1 MLTRKRSQI
10 KGKMASGLVPQIA
23 PCPNR
28 APVWLSMQTQ
38 LVSREAREPSVTP
51 PHQRPTSP
59 GYPEGAI
66 SDFLCFFFVAGEIG
80 LNSEL
85 CSQMVPFGNSC
96 RIVVRSLVAGV
107 SKTSNQT
114 DLSSFTFYLC
124 GFARVT

>member
-1 MLTRKRSQI
+1 M
-10 KGKMASGLVPQIA
+10 
-23 PCPNR
+23 
-28 APVWLSMQTQ
+28 
-38 LVSREAREPSVTP
+38 
-51 PHQRPTSP
+51 TSC
-59 GYPEGAI
+59 A
-66 SDFLCFFFVAGEIG
+66 FFFVAGEIG

-114 DLSSFTFYLC
+114 DLSSFTFYLR